1 MTDRHGE
8 LHELLHRAG
17 LEKAG
22 HGQVSDAWPA
32 RTAWRPVIAAST
44 EPTLAV
50 PDDRPDL
57 VAELNRQWHRLAVE
71 HGVIDGDGEFLI
83 SVADQGCTC
92 WTRVRLA
99 EQWDLAGLLGPGAGQ
114 PEFVTM
120 SPDGES
126 VLGVTCEEYAVWF
139 VAVAPFTDWLE
150 SSARERAVERQ
161 GEREAGWDIV
171 LRWRTASAR
180 LRGAWREGL
189 ARNPAASP
197 AVLRRLLDV
206 GPEERL
212 SSWLNYR
219 DLPDDMLDAWVAHP
233 EWRVRRNLAERWQLD
248 AERRAGLFHDPDPR
262 HRWGL
267 LTCAVDGRSPLTAAT
282 FAQLATDPDPRVRA
296 ELVRHRDL
304 PARHLVALAADPDTD
319 VRKEAVPRAWTHLT
333 PPARTALLADP
344 DAGVRAEA
352 VLLHHG
358 STPLPA
364 AGFAALPGDAVRE
377 RAARTCVL
385 TRELAE
391 ELVNGAETALRSAA
405 AQNPHLDADLVTLL
419 GQDQDPG
426 VRWLVSVRPELTE
439 VERARVAIEF
449 DPDARC
455 HPLPWVRDLEHDEEA
470 MRRCAT
476 SAHVMLRRSA
486 ACATNLPPDVVEL
499 LAHDEDWVVRLFLAE
514 HCAQAPAG
522 LLLEMVRSWN
532 GYSSARMADHPNF
545 PRQGTLRF
553 ADDPDPR
560 TRRLAL
566 LDPEAPTELVERFSR
581 DAEWGIRHSALGD
594 ERLSVASVIRLLDDP
609 HWFVRETAAADPR
622 LPTRVVATLLNDSTT
637 AKSAAANPTIPE
649 TVMHHL
655 LDR

>member
-17 LEKAG
+17 LERAG
-22 HGQVSDAWPA
+22 RGQVSDAWPA
-32 RTAWRPVIAAST
+32 RAAWRPVIAAST

-50 PDDRPDL
+50 RDDRPDL

-83 SVADQGCTC
+83 NVANHGCTC
-92 WTRVRLA
+92 WTKVRLA
-99 EQWDLAGLLGPGAGQ
+99 EQWDLAGLLGPGSGQ

-126 VLGVTCEEYAVWF
+126 LLGVTCEEYEVWF

-150 SSARERAVERQ
+150 SSARERAVER
-161 GEREAGWDIV
+161 EAGWDVV
-171 LRWRTASAR
+171 LRWKTASGR

-189 ARNPAASP
+189 AGNPAASP

-212 SSWLNYR
+212 SSRLKYR
-219 DLPDDMLDAWVAHP
+219 ELPEDMVAAWVAHP
-233 EWRVRRNLAERWQLD
+233 EWRVRKELAERPLN
-248 AERRAGLFHDPDPR
+248 AEQSAALFRDPDPQ
-262 HRWGL
+262 HRWL
-267 LTCAVDGRSPLTAAT
+267 FLTSVVDQHPPLTAAT

-304 PARHLVALAADPDTD
+304 PVHRLVALAADPDTK
-319 VRKEAVPRAWTHLT
+319 VRKEAVSRAWTHLT

-352 VLLHHG
+352 MLLHHG

-364 AGFAALPGDAVRE
+364 ADFAALPGDAVRE

-391 ELVNGAETALRSAA
+391 ELVHGAETTLRSAA

-419 GQDQDPG
+419 GQDPDPG
-426 VRWLVSVRPELTE
+426 VRWSVSVRPDLTE
-439 VERARVAIEF
+439 AERARVAVEF
-449 DPDARC
+449 DPDAHC
-455 HPLPWVRDLEHDEEA
+455 HPLPWVLDLEHDEEA

-486 ACATNLPPDVVEL
+486 ACARNLPPDVAEL

-514 HCAQAPAG
+514 HCAQAPAA

-532 GYSSARMADHPNF
+532 GYSVARMVDHPNF
-545 PRQGTLRF
+545 PRRGTLRF

-560 TRRLAL
+560 TRKLAL

-581 DAEWGIRHSALGD
+581 DADWGIRHSALGD